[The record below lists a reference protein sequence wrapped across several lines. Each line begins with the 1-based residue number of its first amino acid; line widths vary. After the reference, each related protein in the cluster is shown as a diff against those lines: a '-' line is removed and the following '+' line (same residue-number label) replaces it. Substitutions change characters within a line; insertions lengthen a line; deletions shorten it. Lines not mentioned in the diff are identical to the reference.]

1 MTIDIIIPVYKP
13 DEKLKK
19 SLIALKKQTKKPEH
33 IFLINTE
40 EKLFPEELKKIVST
54 MPNVILKH
62 IKKEQFD
69 HGGTRNM
76 AARLSKADIL
86 FFMTQDA
93 IPADKYLVE
102 EMLHSFSD
110 ERVAAAYGRQMA
122 DEKRDLLEA
131 FTRNFNYPKES
142 KLKSR
147 EDLEKLGIKTF
158 FCSNACAA
166 YKREVHEAL
175 GGFPLKTIFNEDM
188 IFASKVIEEGYFISY
203 NANVKVWHSHHY
215 TGMQQLRRNFD
226 LAVSQVQY
234 GGLFTKV
241 KSESE
246 GIRLVKETML
256 YLLKKGRGYLIPY
269 VIYTSGCKYIG
280 YRLGKKYDK
289 LPMKLVRW
297 LSMNPHYWDGYNVT
311 KNKQN

>member
-1 MTIDIIIPVYKP
+1 MTVDIIIPVYKP

-19 SLIALKKQTKKPEH
+19 NLIALKKQTRKPEH

-40 EKLFPEELKKIVST
+40 EQFFPEEVKKLLST
-54 MPNVILKH
+54 MPNVSVTH
-62 IKKEQFD
+62 IKKSEFD

-76 AARLSKADIL
+76 GAKMSRADII

-93 IPADKYLVE
+93 IPANENLVE
-102 EMLHSFSD
+102 EIVKPFSN
-110 ERVAAAYGRQMA
+110 EKVAAVYGRQMA
-122 DEKRDLLEA
+122 DRKQDFLEA
-131 FTRNFNYPKES
+131 FTRNFNYPAES
-142 KLKSR
+142 QLKSKD
-147 EDLEKLGIKTF
+147 DLERLGIKTF
-158 FCSNACAA
+158 FCSNVCAA
-166 YKREVHEAL
+166 YKKEVHEQL

-188 IFASKVIEEGYFISY
+188 IFASKLILAGYSIFY
-203 NANVKVWHSHHY
+203 NADAKVWHWHHY

-234 GGLFTKV
+234 GGLFLKV

-246 GIRLVKETML
+246 GIRLVKETIA
-256 YLLKKGRGYLIPY
+256 YLFQAGKFYLIPY

-289 LPMKLVRW
+289 LPMQAVRW
-297 LSMNPHYWDGYNVT
+297 LSMNRYYWDN
-311 KNKQN
+311 

>member
-1 MTIDIIIPVYKP
+1 MTVDIIIPVYKP

-40 EKLFPEELKKIVST
+40 EQFFPEEVKKLLST
-54 MPNVILKH
+54 MQNVSVTH
-62 IKKEQFD
+62 IKKSEFD

-76 AARLSKADIL
+76 GAKMSRADIIL
-86 FFMTQDA
+86 FMTQDA
-93 IPADKYLVE
+93 IPANENLVE
-102 EMLHSFSD
+102 EMVKPFSN
-110 ERVAAAYGRQMA
+110 EKIAAVYGRQMA
-122 DEKRDLLEA
+122 DKKQDFLEA
-131 FTRNFNYPKES
+131 FTRTFNYPKES
-142 KLKSR
+142 QLKSKD
-147 EDLEKLGIKTF
+147 DLEKLGIKTF
-158 FCSNACAA
+158 FCSNVCAA
-166 YKREVHEAL
+166 YRREVHEQL

-188 IFASKVIEEGYFISY
+188 IFASKLILEGYSIFY
-203 NANVKVWHSHHY
+203 NADAKLWHWHHY

-234 GGLFTKV
+234 GGLFLKV

-246 GIRLVKETML
+246 GVRLVKETML
-256 YLLKKGRGYLIPY
+256 YLFRAGKFYLIPY

-289 LPMKLVRW
+289 LPMKVVRW
-297 LSMNPHYWDGYNVT
+297 LSMNPYYWDN
-311 KNKQN
+311 

>member
-1 MTIDIIIPVYKP
+1 MTVDIIIPVYKP

-19 SLIALKKQTKKPEH
+19 NLIALKKQTRKPEH

-40 EKLFPEELKKIVST
+40 EQFFPEEVKKLLST
-54 MPNVILKH
+54 MPNVSVTH
-62 IKKEQFD
+62 IKKSEFD

-76 AARLSKADIL
+76 GAKMSRADII

-93 IPADKYLVE
+93 IPANENLVE
-102 EMLHSFSD
+102 EIVKPFSN
-110 ERVAAAYGRQMA
+110 EKVAAVYGRQMA
-122 DEKRDLLEA
+122 DRKQDFLEA
-131 FTRNFNYPKES
+131 FTRNFNYPAES
-142 KLKSR
+142 QLKSKD
-147 EDLEKLGIKTF
+147 DLERLGIKTF
-158 FCSNACAA
+158 FCSNVCAA
-166 YKREVHEAL
+166 YKREVHEQL

-188 IFASKVIEEGYFISY
+188 IFASKLILAGYSIFY
-203 NANVKVWHSHHY
+203 NADAKVWHWHHY

-234 GGLFTKV
+234 GGLFLKV

-246 GIRLVKETML
+246 GIRLVKETIA
-256 YLLKKGRGYLIPY
+256 YLFQAGKFYLIPY

-289 LPMKLVRW
+289 LPMQAVRW
-297 LSMNPHYWDGYNVT
+297 LSMNRYYWDN
-311 KNKQN
+311 